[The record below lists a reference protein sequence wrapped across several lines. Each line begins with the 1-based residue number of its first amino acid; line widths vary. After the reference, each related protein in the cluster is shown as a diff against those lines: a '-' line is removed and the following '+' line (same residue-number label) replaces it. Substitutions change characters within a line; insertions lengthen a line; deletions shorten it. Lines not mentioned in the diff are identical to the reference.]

1 MRRTDGGGHDRGTMG
16 GAKLATIV
24 GISIAVFA
32 AASAVAA
39 VGYAEW
45 MWAFVLAGLVLPPLV
60 VAFAVAA
67 ALLDRSARAGTRHA
81 GS

>member
-1 MRRTDGGGHDRGTMG
+1 MTGRIG

-45 MWAFVLAGLVLPPLV
+45 MWAFVFAGLVLPPLV
-60 VAFAVAA
+60 VVFAVAA
-67 ALLDRSARAGTRHA
+67 ALLGRHSRA
-81 GS
+81 